1 MASISI
7 DNSVDNV
14 EALIQA
20 CVTLGV
26 DGEVSYRPH
35 SKDGKGVEL
44 PAQCSITGT
53 SSSQAQFQ
61 AAIDEAQIG
70 ALTYNKVQKIDEVE
84 NRSTEL
90 FETGFTFA
98 RPSDS
103 ELSPAIPND
112 DTTEL
117 QLSRIGRATD
127 EGAASY
133 PQYLSTTDGRG
144 FALNSVADLSA
155 AMLGQDTQGVYILG
169 AQVNSDGSMG
179 EALLNGLIGSAP
191 DQATL
196 DTIVDTRT

>member
-7 DNSVDNV
+7 DNSVDSV

-44 PAQCSITGT
+44 PAQCLITGT
-53 SSSQAQFQ
+53 SSSQEQFQ

-70 ALTYNKVQKIDEVE
+70 ALTYNKVQRIDEVY

-90 FETGFTFA
+90 FEAGFTFT

-103 ELSPAIPND
+103 EVSPVIPND
-112 DTTEL
+112 DTAEI
-117 QLSRIGRATD
+117 QLGRIGRATD
-127 EGAASY
+127 GGAAAY
-133 PQYLSTTDGRG
+133 PQYLSTSDGRG
-144 FALNSVADLSA
+144 FALNSAADLA
-155 AMLGQDTQGVYILG
+155 AAILGQDTQGVYILG
-169 AQVNSDGSMG
+169 AQVNGDGSMG
-179 EALLNGLIGSAP
+179 EAMLNGLIGSAI

-196 DTIVDTRT
+196 DSIVDTRT